1 MPHRRMVGSRPN
13 IIIILLRCFLRKRCR
28 AAGGHGKQRRNDHK
42 HSCKRACFSYVHAQN
57 IIHPFFKG
65 RGGKALYG
73 GALHLPFGK
82 IQKRQR
88 IARSIFR
95 AQKPQRPFVTKSF
108 QISVKVPE
116 RYPHKRIKP
125 PGAHRRKS
133 HQFDCGVAV
142 ADMYIFMR
150 QNKAKLLFFAIR
162 RKHDFRLDNAY
173 AERRACRVAREQR
186 YSAGFIKAL
195 KNCVCGVA
203 FFVLKAV
210 AASQHIGMTYAKVC
224 RKQHRSANMNK

>member
-1 MPHRRMVGSRPN
+1 M
-13 IIIILLRCFLRKRCR
+13 C
-28 AAGGHGKQRRNDHK
+28 
-42 HSCKRACFSYVHAQN
+42 
-57 IIHPFFKG
+57 
-65 RGGKALYG
+65 G

-95 AQKPQRPFVTKSF
+95 TQKPQRPFVTKSF

-224 RKQHRSANMNK
+224 RKQHRSAYVKRRKHLPKVRFSVALCRSFRASTVLSTVLRFSCSLSSVLRRCKIRCAFPVLKSLVYIS